1 VQIIGKAIRAC
12 EYAENAGHLTGTGAI
27 DPYDPRVRMRR
38 TDDCRI
44 CLARKAEVIAELAL
58 ASQEPRVFVAWQRLA
73 NKAETGI
80 LICHWGL
87 SCCNICNMKHL
98 AIKPTRSPLL
108 VGITGASGAI
118 YGVRLL
124 EMLRACNVE
133 AHLIVSRAAQ
143 MTLAYETSMK
153 LADLEQMASVVYP
166 NSDLG
171 AACSSGSFP
180 TRGMVIAPCSIKT
193 MSEIATG
200 NTANLISRAAD
211 VVLKERRRLVLML
224 RETPLHIGHIRNMA
238 SVTEAGAIVY
248 PPVPAF
254 YALPKS
260 IDEMVDHTLARV
272 LDLFEIDT
280 GKIRRWSGERERPKN
295 REEADNL

>member
-1 VQIIGKAIRAC
+1 
-12 EYAENAGHLTGTGAI
+12 
-27 DPYDPRVRMRR
+27 
-38 TDDCRI
+38 
-44 CLARKAEVIAELAL
+44 
-58 ASQEPRVFVAWQRLA
+58 
-73 NKAETGI
+73 
-80 LICHWGL
+80 
-87 SCCNICNMKHL
+87 MKHL
-98 AIKPTRSPLL
+98 AIKASNSPLL

-124 EMLRACNVE
+124 ELLRACNVE

-143 MTLAYETSMK
+143 MTLAYETSFK
-153 LADLEQMASVVYP
+153 LAELERLASVVYS
-166 NSDLG
+166 NDDIG

-238 SVTEAGAIVY
+238 TVTEAGGIIY

-254 YALPKS
+254 YALPNS
-260 IDEMVDHTLARV
+260 IKEMVDHTLARV

-280 GKIRRWSGERERPKN
+280 GLTRRWTGKRERPKN
-295 REEADNL
+295 REKADNS